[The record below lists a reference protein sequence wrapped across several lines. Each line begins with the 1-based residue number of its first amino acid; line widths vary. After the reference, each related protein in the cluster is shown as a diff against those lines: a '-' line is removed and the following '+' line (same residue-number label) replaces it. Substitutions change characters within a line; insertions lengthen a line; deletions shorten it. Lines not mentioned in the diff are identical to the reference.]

1 MSTATNRAVTWAFF
15 AVMAASTPSAAE
27 TVVVVPYAQQNKNLP
42 HPAHS
47 GAPITLKAIV
57 RGLTCNQGYDVTW
70 DVNLDRQYTPIVNGQ
85 GDGTFTYPRTQDTL
99 WDIGRTW
106 TVPIVPFDQPQNVGV
121 QVRNRCTN
129 AVYTGSFPIYI
140 YAFQPSNDPRQWT
153 ADQIDIMGAMSVQ
166 ENLWFLHRQTNF
178 YGNDRGAMASTI
190 KARFGNS
197 YVSMNGTGIWAFTI
211 NGHLPAFPPGTID
224 RRDHTNVQQPL
235 PNGWEDANDRRWND
249 DPYAETVLRWSN
261 DLTHQAQ
268 DYQAVP
274 DADEDN
280 TCGYNDQRVAI
291 RCERRA
297 SSADRRGWLLAFEP
311 NQHSNGQTYSQGMQL
326 GGYATLLPA
335 LGGIPIQE
343 GQAKGR
349 KYEWLVQQVVDYL
362 GGSQIDGDSGIGG
375 WYYHWIDGSAHC
387 GYNDGSTT
395 QWALVGLESAEVTGR
410 PFGIVVNNR
419 HKYRVAESL
428 VRMIGPDGSAGY
440 RCGYTGNFQLTGGAI
455 LGSRWL
461 GLHTMPRDAV
471 MPFPNESGYNRDQ
484 LRSAFDTYLDFTQ
497 RHWNSNALT
506 AHGWPGWTTRL
517 WRNGDPYCG
526 LLPANGYNRVYN
538 TDDNGAIRCGNTYA
552 AYSHQ
557 KGYRTA
563 SPEQSIAGHDWYR
576 EFLTYFIRALNRGV
590 DAGNGVGGQYAIHG
604 RLVDDFCNGAD
615 GHSVTC
621 AYGAPFLSS
630 SAAGLVLTPTI
641 FNPKPVAVA
650 RINTRDSVTA
660 TVVEGCVG
668 GNNGSVSFQHDQS
681 FHPNPSASIL
691 LYQWDVDASNG
702 LWWDTNAQP
711 DFQSGDR
718 AAAFPY
724 QYLRAGVYTATLRVV
739 DNGINDAQQTKIATV
754 TITVN
759 AADNVAPSAAPG
771 GPYAVEVGSAL
782 QLAGSASDNNQACG
796 QQITVAWDLNNANTW
811 NAAAATNGVIAWDAL
826 ANLPRAPQSIPLRL
840 RVRDAAGS
848 EFVTQPTTITIY
860 PREPVA
866 VASALPNPAACN
878 HDITFNGGGSF
889 HPNPDRSLS
898 TYEWDIDGDGAFDGG
913 GDNPVFV
920 YRYRAYG
927 TYNVTLRVTDDLG
940 RRSTTALQVRVD
952 QGNLAPIA
960 RTSRANYTVL
970 EGDNL
975 TLDGSGSS
983 DANLACGD
991 SIVAYEW
998 DVNGDGDFNDAGIDT
1013 TGPRP
1018 VVPWA
1023 VLNTLRKWADPVTG
1037 LPNNTITLRVRDEF
1051 GAEGRVNATVTI
1063 YQAAPI
1069 PVVVQSPNPAP
1080 INLVTGFSNPTLNGQ
1095 ESRSPIPNVNIVSW
1109 DWDLDD
1115 NGVFEVQGRASVEF
1129 VKVFNPVPQPNAI
1142 PATFV
1147 RLQVTDSQGRRANV
1161 RYQVVYRVPPTP
1173 PTADADPTSPP
1184 ERNYHILVGQGVA
1197 LDPRQSFDP
1206 DTRDFGD
1213 YIRTYRWDVNANI
1226 NGNADWNVT
1235 VNDPNG
1241 QQQNVVSNL
1250 TWAQLNAFGVNG
1262 PGQSTLLLEV
1272 EDTTNLRNRD
1282 TATLNVYPVNPIAV
1296 ATANPN
1302 PAACGD
1308 NITFDGRGSDHAHP
1322 DIRVVSWAWDLDG
1335 DGQYDDGAGETVTQA
1350 FNRFTF
1356 NQPIRVG
1363 LQVTDSSGNVGTTSL
1378 NVSVEAGN
1386 HAPVAAP
1393 GGPYTIVR
1401 GDALALDGR
1410 GSLDPDAGCG
1420 DAIVEYGWDIGNN
1433 GSYEFAGANAAQ
1445 QAVSWQALNAAGV
1458 NNVGAYT
1465 IALRVRD
1472 RFGVQAIST
1481 VRLNV
1486 INGPTASAVAL
1497 PGAVACNGEVLFDG
1511 SASRTDAPANDPAY
1525 ALVAWE
1531 WDFDGDGV
1539 FETSGETVRRA
1550 VAGLGNSVSVRFRV
1564 TDASGHQSE
1573 TQVVVQLNVQ
1583 NVAPNAN
1590 AGGPYVTGPVPG
1602 GYAPVTLDGRASTD
1616 PNMPCDSIG
1625 RYLWDADDDGIF
1637 GTNDNALFDQA
1648 GVRDYEGPTVAG
1660 FRSPRWHIG
1669 DVGRVGL
1676 QVCDSKNPALCSG
1689 TGFAQVRVLAEA
1701 PPTGEIVSPR
1711 ASDPDFC
1718 ASANPFNVAFRV
1730 AHPTGAQV
1738 TVRARVGGQEVAG
1751 PIAVNTNANGTP
1763 VDGTIQINPANIE
1776 QGLRSLEL
1784 VFRSGVAAEQI
1795 VNAGGN
1801 ILFDRSAPTV
1811 TIQARPALNACYPVN
1826 QVPAPEFQVS
1836 DMFDPNPEVDQTV
1849 GEDGCGR
1856 TLTITATDR
1865 CGNTGSA
1872 SRTYL
1877 IAEQPDVTID
1887 GAAEGALVASA
1898 RLTWTVEGP
1907 AGCAQNIQ
1915 AFLSANGGARAPYVA
1930 NTEIRQPG
1938 AYVLTLELT
1947 NCAQVA
1953 RQIIRT
1959 FTVNGPPTAD
1969 AITAGHI
1976 NTDPAVAG
1984 AYIVAEGG
1992 GLQLDAS
1999 ESRPPEAGDSVTGY
2013 RWDWR
2018 NDNTWDFPGGADYA
2032 NAPTAAYPTNDNGL
2046 FMNKLEVR
2054 DSLNATA
2061 QVVFQVRVDD
2071 VNPTARPGGPYTVA
2085 QGVLLTLDG
2094 TATTAGHPVADP
2106 IETFTWDFGDGSALE
2121 VGPAATH
2128 AQRPHTYNE
2137 NGVYTVT
2144 LRVDDEDSFHIAQ
2157 TTVTVRDVDPVV
2169 NGLDLPDPAFEIAGM
2184 QFTINA
2190 SGGAPNDPITRAEW
2204 DFTGDGVPEI
2214 AGPWP
2219 AYRSVVYEFE
2229 NDGNYTV
2236 AVKLFDKDSTF
2247 TYGEALPVRQ
2257 ITMDEMITVA
2267 QQRVDLVRAANQ
2279 AQRLVVD
2286 AVEASDT
2293 EVEHGHWGETYDR
2306 RGVTIQAYSALM
2318 EQIAI
2323 ALSRGPAQNE
2333 FRNLLWA
2340 MSRTALRE
2348 INAMHDRIAA
2358 NPRDAIA
2365 ADSIAVA
2372 ERSITAATAFY
2383 NDPDFRQ
2390 WVSTSDDPLQASDL
2404 IGAVFNAYFYLADA
2418 EDPFNRFEL
2427 FPMPDIID
2435 VRTRVAAANEVN
2447 QNLVTALNE
2456 LLADL
2461 NDYVSVGGANDPA
2474 PGQADVQAAIDVLE
2488 NDIMPLMELE
2498 LNVLCADATCINDQQ
2513 ALHNELFLMDLIN
2526 SLYTASAEGAYVRN
2540 WQHALMLAVKF
2551 RVELSILRVEFACG
2565 SFQAVSQ
2572 NARAQQAIGLRHV
2585 DNRDFDRA
2593 LNYYLSNETHCLIIR
2608 TYNTCLSPLDPANAP
2623 LEPFPAGI
2631 CPNDAP

>member
-1 MSTATNRAVTWAFF
+1 MSRAATRAMKWAFVG
-15 AVMAASTPSAAE
+15 AMATAAPAAAE
-27 TVVVVPYAQQNKNLP
+27 TVVIVPYAQQNKDLP

-57 RGLTCNQGYDVTW
+57 RGLTCDQGYDVTW
-70 DVNLDRQYTPIVNGQ
+70 DVNLDRQYTAA
-85 GDGTFTYPRTQDTL
+85 DGTVRYGRTQNTL

-106 TVPIVPFDQPQNVGV
+106 TVPVVQFDQPQNVGV
-121 QVRNRCTN
+121 QVRNVCN
-129 AVYTGSFPIYI
+129 NQIYSGSFPLYI

-153 ADQIDIMGAMSVQ
+153 RDQLDIMGSMAVQ
-166 ENLWFLHRQTNF
+166 ETLWYLHRQTWF
-178 YGNDRGAMASTI
+178 YNNDRGANASTI
-190 KARFGNS
+190 KGRFGQS
-197 YVSMNGTGIWAFTI
+197 YVSMDGTGIWAMTI

-224 RRDHTNVQQPL
+224 RRDQNNVAQPL
-235 PNGWEDANDRRWND
+235 PNGWEVANDRRWND

-268 DYQAVP
+268 NYRAVP
-274 DADEDN
+274 ADDEAS
-280 TCGYNDQRVAI
+280 TCGYNAQRQAI
-291 RCERRA
+291 ACNRTA
-297 SSADRRGWLLAFEP
+297 SPADGRGWTLAAEGE
-311 NQHSNGQTYSQGMQL
+311 HSYSQGMQL

-335 LGGIPIQE
+335 LGGIPVQE

-362 GGSQIDGDSGIGG
+362 GGIQIDGGTGVGG
-375 WYYHWIDGSAHC
+375 WYYHWLDGNYHC

-428 VRMIGPDGSAGY
+428 VRMIGGDGSAGY
-440 RCGYTGNFQLTGGAI
+440 RCGYTSNFQLTGGAI
-455 LGSRWL
+455 LGARWL
-461 GLHTMPRDAV
+461 GVHAMPSDNV
-471 MPFPNESGYNRDQ
+471 VPFPNDSGYTRAQ
-484 LRSAFDTYLDFTQ
+484 LRSVFDRYLEFT
-497 RHWNSNALT
+497 RANWNSNSLA
-506 AHGWPGWTTRL
+506 AHGGGWTTRL
-517 WRNGDPYCG
+517 WRGGDPYCG
-526 LLPANGYNRVYN
+526 NLNRVYN
-538 TDDNGAIRCGNTYA
+538 TDDNAAIRCGNTYA

-563 SPEQSIAGHDWYR
+563 SPEQTIAGHDWYR
-576 EFLTYFIRALNRGV
+576 EFLIYYIRALNRGV
-590 DAGNGVGGQYAIHG
+590 DAGNGVGGQYGIHG
-604 RLVDDFCNGAD
+604 RLVDNFCNGAD

-621 AYGAPFLSS
+621 AYGAPFMSS
-630 SAAGLVLTPTI
+630 SAAGLILTPTI

-650 RINTRDSVTA
+650 RVNGPNSVTA

-668 GNNGSVSFQHDQS
+668 GNNGTVNLLHDQS

-702 LWWDTNAQP
+702 LWWENNGQP
-711 DFQSGDR
+711 DFQSNDR
-718 AAAFPY
+718 AAAFTY
-724 QYLRAGVYTATLRVV
+724 RYLRAGVYTATLRVV
-739 DNGINDAQQTKIATV
+739 DNGLNDAQQTKTATV
-754 TITVN
+754 TVTVN
-759 AADNVAPSAAPG
+759 AAANVAPTAASG
-771 GPYAVEVGSAL
+771 GPYVVEVGGAL
-782 QLAGSASDNNQACG
+782 QLAGTATDGNQACG

-811 NAAAATNGVIAWDAL
+811 NAAAATNGVIAWAAL
-826 ANLPRAPQSIPLRL
+826 QNLPRAPQTIPLRL
-840 RVRDAAGS
+840 RVRDAANS
-848 EFVTQPTTITIY
+848 EAISATTITIY
-860 PREPVA
+860 PTDPVA
-866 VASALPNPAACN
+866 NGSAVPNPAACN
-878 HDITFNGGGSF
+878 QDITFNGGNSF
-889 HPNPDRSLS
+889 HPNPNRSIA
-898 TYEWDIDGDGAFDGG
+898 TYEWDVNGDGTYDGG
-913 GDNPVFV
+913 GRNPTFV
-920 YRYRAYG
+920 YRYPAFG
-927 TYNVTLRVTDDLG
+927 TYTVTLRVTDDLG
-940 RRSTTALQVRVD
+940 RRNTTQFQVQVN
-952 QGNLAPIA
+952 QGNLAPVA
-960 RTSRANYTVL
+960 RTSRANYEVL

-975 TLDGSGSS
+975 TLDGAGSS
-983 DANLACGD
+983 DANVACGD

-998 DVNGDGDFNDAGIDT
+998 DINGDGDFNDAGVDT
-1013 TGPRP
+1013 TGVRP
-1018 VVPWA
+1018 VIAWG

-1051 GAEGRVNATVTI
+1051 GAEARINATITI
-1063 YQAAPI
+1063 FQAAPI

-1109 DWDLDD
+1109 DWDLNDD
-1115 NGVFEVQGRASVEF
+1115 GVFEVQGRASVEF
-1129 VKVFNPVPQPNAI
+1129 VKVFNPVPQPNNI

-1206 DTRDFGD
+1206 DARDFGD
-1213 YIRTYRWDVNANI
+1213 YIRTYRWDVNANV

-1250 TWAQLNAFGVNG
+1250 TWAQLNNFGVNG

-1308 NITFDGRGSDHAHP
+1308 TITFDGRASDHAHP

-1335 DGQYDDGAGETVTQA
+1335 DGQYDDGAGQTVTQA

-1378 NVSVEAGN
+1378 DVSVEAGN
-1386 HAPVAAP
+1386 HAPVATP

-1401 GDALALDGR
+1401 GDALNLDGR
-1410 GSLDPDAGCG
+1410 GSLDPDAACG
-1420 DAIVEYGWDIGNN
+1420 DSIVDYAWDIGNN
-1433 GSYEFAGANAAQ
+1433 GSYEVSGANAAQ
-1445 QAVSWQALNAAGV
+1445 TARTWQQLNDAGV

-1472 RFGVQAIST
+1472 RFGVQSVST
-1481 VRLNV
+1481 VQLNV
-1486 INGPTASAVAL
+1486 INGPTAAAVAI

-1511 SASRTDAPANDPAY
+1511 SGSRTDAPANDPAF
-1525 ALVAWE
+1525 ALAAWE
-1531 WDFDGDGV
+1531 WDFDGDGQY
-1539 FETSGETVRRA
+1539 ETSGATVRRA
-1550 VAGLGNSVSVRFRV
+1550 VAGLGNSVTVRFRV
-1564 TDASGHQSE
+1564 TDASGHRSE

-1616 PNMPCDSIG
+1616 PNMPCDAIG
-1625 RYLWDADDDGIF
+1625 RYLWDADDDGVF

-1648 GVRDYEGPTVAG
+1648 GVRDYEGATVAG
-1660 FRSPRWHIG
+1660 FRSPRWNINN
-1669 DVGRVGL
+1669 VYRVGL

-1689 TGFAQVRVLAEA
+1689 TAFANVRVLAEA
-1701 PPTGEIVSPR
+1701 PPTGEILSPR
-1711 ASDPDFC
+1711 SSDADFC
-1718 ASANPFNVAFRV
+1718 AGANPFNVSFRV

-1751 PIAVNTNANGTP
+1751 PIVVNTNANGTP
-1763 VDGTIQINPANIE
+1763 VDGTIQINPANIAE
-1776 QGLRSLEL
+1776 GLRSLEL
-1784 VFRSGVAAEQI
+1784 VFRSGVAAEQV

-1801 ILFDRSAPTV
+1801 ILFDRTGPTV
-1811 TIQARPALNACYPVN
+1811 TFGARPAANACYPLN
-1826 QVPAPEFQVS
+1826 QVPAPEYQVS
-1836 DMFDPNPEVDQTV
+1836 DMLDPNPEVDQATS
-1849 GEDGCGR
+1849 EDGCGR
-1856 TLTITATDR
+1856 TLTVSATDR
-1865 CGNTGSA
+1865 CGNVGSA
-1872 SRTYL
+1872 ARTYL
-1877 IAEQPDVTID
+1877 IAEQPEVAIN
-1887 GAAEGALVASA
+1887 GAAEGALVSSA
-1898 RLTWTVEGP
+1898 RMTWAVEGP
-1907 AGCAQNIQ
+1907 AGCALNIQ
-1915 AFLSANGGARAPYVA
+1915 AFLSRNGAARAAYVA
-1930 NTEIRQPG
+1930 NTEIRDPG
-1938 AYVLTLELT
+1938 AYVLTLEMT
-1947 NCAQVA
+1947 NCALVQ

-1969 AITAGHI
+1969 AITAGHV
-1976 NTDPAVAG
+1976 NADPMVPG
-1984 AYIVAEGG
+1984 GYIVAEGG

-2018 NDNTWDFPGGADYA
+2018 NDNTWDFPGGAAYA
-2032 NAPTAAYPTNDNGL
+2032 NAATAAYPTNDNGI

-2061 QVVFQVRVDD
+2061 QVVFQVRVND

-2085 QGVLLTLDG
+2085 QGVELILDG
-2094 TATTAGHPVADP
+2094 AATTAGHPVADP
-2106 IETFTWDFGDGSALE
+2106 LQTFTWNFGDGSAPE
-2121 VGPAATH
+2121 SGPPATH
-2128 AQRPHTYNE
+2128 AQRPHTYAE

-2144 LRVDDEDSFHIAQ
+2144 LRVDDEDSFHVAQ

-2169 NGLDLPDPAFEIAGM
+2169 DSLDLPDPAFEIAGM

-2190 SGGAPNDPITRAEW
+2190 NGGSAADPITRAEW

-2219 AYRSVVYEFE
+2219 AYRTVVYEFE
-2229 NDGNYTV
+2229 TDGNYTV
-2236 AVKLFDKDSTF
+2236 AVKLFDKDSSMS
-2247 TYGEALPVRQ
+2247 YGEALPVRQ
-2257 ITMDEMITVA
+2257 ITMDELLTVA
-2267 QQRVDLVRAANQ
+2267 QQRIDLVRAANQ
-2279 AQRLVVD
+2279 AQPLVIRDVS
-2286 AVEASDT
+2286 ASDT

-2306 RGVTIQAYSALM
+2306 RGVTMQAYAALM
-2318 EQIAI
+2318 EQIAS

-2348 INAMHDRIAA
+2348 INAMHDRVAA

-2365 ADSIAVA
+2365 VDSIEVA
-2372 ERSITAATAFY
+2372 ERSIAAAAGLY

-2390 WVSTSDDPLQASDL
+2390 WVSTSDDPLLASDL

-2418 EDPFNRFEL
+2418 EDPFNRFDL
-2427 FPMPDIID
+2427 FPMPDIDD

-2447 QNLVTALNE
+2447 QNLLTALNE

-2461 NDYVSVGGANDPA
+2461 NDYVSAGGANDPA

-2498 LNVLCADATCINDQQ
+2498 LNVLCADPTCINDQQ

-2526 SLYTASAEGAYVRN
+2526 SLYSASAEGAYVRN
-2540 WQHALMLAVKF
+2540 WQHSLMLAVKF
-2551 RVELSILRVEFACG
+2551 RVELSILRVEYACG
-2565 SFQAVSQ
+2565 AFQAVSQ

-2585 DNRDFDRA
+2585 ENRDFDRA

-2623 LEPFPAGI
+2623 PEPFPPGI